1 MKLSPNHSQSQM
13 SEQNVKS
20 FHLHLVSDSTG
31 ETVSMVA
38 RACLVQ
44 FDTIEAH
51 ERLWAMI
58 RSKDQVEEVL
68 EGIRENPGFVLYT
81 IVNEDIRNLLEDGC
95 RKLQVPCIA
104 VLDPII
110 SKLGAHLDVEIHP
123 MPGRQHVMDA
133 EYFSRIEAMQFVL
146 SHDDGQ
152 STHDLD
158 KADVVLL
165 GVSRTSKTP
174 TCIYLANRGIKA
186 ANIPIVPG
194 CALPDELFAAANP
207 LIVGLTK
214 EPKRL
219 VEIRRQRLRLLD
231 QDEETDYVDLEKVS
245 KEINEARRLYTKH
258 DWPVINVSRKS
269 IEETAATIIQ
279 MVNRRRDDLS

>member
-1 MKLSPNHSQSQM
+1 M
-13 SEQNVKS
+13 SEPNVKS

-31 ETVSMVA
+31 ETVGLVA

-44 FDTIEAH
+44 FESIETTEH
-51 ERLWAMI
+51 LWAMV
-58 RSKDQVEEVL
+58 RSKDQVDEVL
-68 EGIRENPGFVLYT
+68 SGVGKNPGFVLYT
-81 IVNEDIRNLLEDGC
+81 IVNEDTRNQLEEGC

-110 SKLGAHLDVEIHP
+110 SKLGMHLDAEVHH

-152 STHDLD
+152 SAHNLD

-174 TCIYLANRGIKA
+174 TCIYLANRGIRA

-194 CALPDELFAAANP
+194 CALPDELFTSTNP
-207 LIVGLTK
+207 MIVGLTK
-214 EPKRL
+214 DPKRL
-219 VEIRRQRLRLLD
+219 VEIRRQRLRMLD
-231 QDEETDYVDLEKVS
+231 QDEGTDYVDLEKVS
-245 KEINEARRLYTKH
+245 TEINDARRLYTKH

-279 MVNRRRDDLS
+279 MYNKRRDGVD